1 MTGTKL
7 FKLTGILLIAVT
19 VGFNTFFTLL
29 AMNFEYPDILRL
41 PTGYVLEQYHA
52 GGSSLTLQW
61 YGMVIVSILLIPVA
75 LLLYQILA
83 AEKASYLTMAT
94 VFGVLAGVMNFLG
107 FIRWVFVVPH
117 LASVYVDPGSSPATR
132 DAVVVVFEAFHLYA
146 GFSLGE
152 HLGYLFNG
160 GWTLLLGLAMLKSAY
175 FKPWLGWIGIVSAP
189 LIIFG
194 SAEGAGLE
202 IASLVNVMGFA
213 LWSVWLIATGVV
225 LLRAKSGSIHQNAST
240 PQEMAAHLG

>member
-7 FKLTGILLIAVT
+7 SKLTGMLLIGVT
-19 VGFNTFFTLL
+19 IGFNTFFTLL
-29 AMNFEYPDILRL
+29 AMNFEYPDILRF

-52 GGSSLTLQW
+52 GGSNLTLQW

-75 LLLYQILA
+75 LLLHQILA
-83 AEKASYLTMAT
+83 DKKIPYLTMAT
-94 VFGVLAGVMNFLG
+94 VFGVLAGVMDFLG
-107 FIRWVFVVPH
+107 FIRWIFVVPH
-117 LASVYVDPGSSPATR
+117 LVSVYVDPASSQATR

-152 HLGYLFNG
+152 HLGYLFTG
-160 GWTLLLGLAMLKSAY
+160 LWTLLLGLAMLQSLR
-175 FKPWLGWIGIVSAP
+175 FKPWLGWLGIVAAP

-202 IASLVNVMGFA
+202 IASLVNVVGFG
-213 LWSVWLIATGVV
+213 LWSLWLIATGIV
-225 LLRAKSGSIHQNAST
+225 LLWAKPDSAQQTASG
-240 PQEMAAHLG
+240 PKDMAVQMG

>member
-1 MTGTKL
+1 MTDTKL

-29 AMNFEYPDILRL
+29 AMNFEYPDILRF

-61 YGMVIVSILLIPVA
+61 YGMVLVSILIIPVA
-75 LLLYQILA
+75 LLLHQILTV
-83 AEKASYLTMAT
+83 EKTPYLTIAT

-107 FIRWVFVVPH
+107 FIRWIFVVPH
-117 LASVYVDPGSSPATR
+117 LASVYVDPASSQATR

-160 GWTLLLGLAMLKSAY
+160 VWTLLLGLAMLKSSY
-175 FKPWLGWIGIVSAP
+175 FKPWLGWLGIISAP

-194 SAEGAGLE
+194 SVEGAGLE
-202 IASLVNVMGFA
+202 IASMVNVAGFA
-213 LWSVWLIATGVV
+213 LWSIWLIATGII
-225 LLRAKSGSIHQNAST
+225 LLRAKPGTIYQTVAT
-240 PQEMAAHLG
+240 PKEMAA

>member
-1 MTGTKL
+1 MTGPKL

-29 AMNFEYPDILRL
+29 AMNFEYPDILRF

-52 GGSSLTLQW
+52 GGSGLTLQW
-61 YGMVIVSILLIPVA
+61 YGMVLVSILIIPVA
-75 LLLYQILA
+75 LLLHQILT
-83 AEKASYLTMAT
+83 AERTPYLTIAT
-94 VFGVLAGVMNFLG
+94 VFGVLTGVMNFLG

-117 LASVYVDPGSSPATR
+117 LASVYVDPASSQATR

-160 GWTLLLGLAMLKSAY
+160 VWTLLLGLVMLKSPY
-175 FKPWLGWIGIVSAP
+175 FKPWLGWLGIISAP

-202 IASLVNVMGFA
+202 IAGLINVVGFA
-213 LWSVWLIATGVV
+213 LWSIWLIAAGIV
-225 LLRAKSGSIHQNAST
+225 LLRAKPGSTHQAVTTSR
-240 PQEMAAHLG
+240 EMAAY

>member
-7 FKLTGILLIAVT
+7 FKVTGILLIAIT

-29 AMNFEYPDILRL
+29 AMNFEYPDVLRF

-52 GGSSLTLQW
+52 GGSGLTLQW
-61 YGMVIVSILLIPVA
+61 YGMVIVSILIIPAA
-75 LLLYQILA
+75 LLLQQILA
-83 AEKASYLTMAT
+83 DKEIPYLTMAT

-117 LASVYVDPGSSPATR
+117 LADVYVDPASSQATR

-160 GWTLLLGLAMLKSAY
+160 VWTLLLGLAMLKSPY
-175 FKPWLGWIGIVSAP
+175 FKPWLGWLGLIAAP

-202 IASLVNVMGFA
+202 IASLVNVAGFA
-213 LWSVWLIATGVV
+213 LWSIWLIAAGII
-225 LLRAKSGSIHQNAST
+225 LLRAKPGSIRRAAPT
-240 PQEMAAHLG
+240 PKEMAV